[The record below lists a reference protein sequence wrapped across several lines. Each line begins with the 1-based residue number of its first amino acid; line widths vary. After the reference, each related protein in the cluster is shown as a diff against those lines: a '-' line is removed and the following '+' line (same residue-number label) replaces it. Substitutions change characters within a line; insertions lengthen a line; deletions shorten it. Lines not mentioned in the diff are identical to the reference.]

1 MYEVFAEQET
11 QPSPPPHDEGEEEE
25 YDEEER
31 VMDDW
36 PGMED

>member
-11 QPSPPPHDEGEEEE
+11 QPSPAPEEEEE

-31 VMDDW
+31 VMDAW
-36 PGMED
+36 PGMDED

>member
-11 QPSPPPHDEGEEEE
+11 QPSPAPQEE

-31 VMDDW
+31 VMDAW
-36 PGMED
+36 PGMDED